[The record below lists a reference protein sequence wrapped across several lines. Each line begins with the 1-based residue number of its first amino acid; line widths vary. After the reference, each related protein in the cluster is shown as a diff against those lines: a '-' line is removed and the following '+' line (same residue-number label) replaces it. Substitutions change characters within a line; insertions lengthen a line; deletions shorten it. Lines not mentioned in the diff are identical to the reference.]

1 MQNKKTIIVNIL
13 QIKHTTNHHHLTEGF
28 KIDAETQI
36 CETLSTRWRS
46 NGKWYMTIRFKL

>member
-13 QIKHTTNHHHLTEGF
+13 QIKYTTNHHHLTEGF